1 MTDDFRATLGDPELI
16 AALHEAHHAYQ
27 GGELLRGDGVR
38 TLQEALNGR
47 GFKVEVDGV
56 LGAETGA
63 AVGAFQHL
71 AGLEVDGFVG
81 PNTAEALGIEPI
93 SGRASQVTGSGYFH
107 PTGGVGSLGSK
118 GRNDFG
124 APRDGGN
131 RTHKGQDI
139 MLAEGSPLFA
149 VTSGTA
155 VWAENPSAGIIVY
168 LDGDD
173 GHRYSYFHLSG
184 REGSDGMSVQ
194 ANQVIGAVGN
204 TGSSSGAHLHF
215 EVRPNRGPQVN
226 PLRFL
231 TNSTTGS

>member
-1 MTDDFRATLGDPELI
+1 MTGELRATLGDPELI
-16 AALHEAHHAYQ
+16 ATLYAAQRAYQ
-27 GGELLRGDGVR
+27 GGDLLRGDGVR
-38 TLQEALNGR
+38 ALQEALNGR

-93 SGRASQVTGSGYFH
+93 SGGAGQVSGSGYFH
-107 PTGGVGSLGSK
+107 PTSGVGNLGSK

-124 APRDGGN
+124 APRNG

-149 VTSGTA
+149 VTSGTV
-155 VWAENPSAGIIVY
+155 VWAENDSAGIIVY
-168 LDGDD
+168 VDGDD
-173 GHRYSYFHLSG
+173 GHRYSYFHLSE

-204 TGSSSGAHLHF
+204 TGNSSGAHLHF
-215 EVRPNRGPQVN
+215 EVRPDRGQQVD
-226 PLRFL
+226 PLPLL
-231 TNSTTGS
+231 TDSITGS

>member
-1 MTDDFRATLGDPELI
+1 MTDELRATLGDSELI

-71 AGLEVDGFVG
+71 AGLELDGFVG

-93 SGRASQVTGSGYFH
+93 SGRATQVTGSGYFH

-124 APRDGGN
+124 APRDGGK

-139 MLAEGSPLFA
+139 MLAEGSPLLA
-149 VTSGTA
+149 VTSGTV
-155 VWAENPSAGIIVY
+155 VWAENNSAGIIVY
-168 LDGDD
+168 VDGGD

-226 PLRFL
+226 PLPFL
-231 TNSTTGS
+231 TGSTTSS